1 MNKLMDQLPRV
12 IAGAVVVVV
21 LAVLVISLRPKPERT
36 EATAYF
42 PRTISLY
49 PGSDVRILGVKVGEV
64 ESVTPVGTT
73 VKVTF
78 WWDAKHKVPADA
90 KAAIVSPSIV
100 ADRFI
105 QLTPVY
111 RGGAF
116 MASGAQF
123 GLDKTAVPL
132 ELDQIYTSLNDLS
145 VALGPKGANDQGA
158 LSRLLEVSARNLDG
172 QGVKINHSIT
182 DIAALSRT
190 LAGQS
195 GDLFTTVR
203 QLQTFVSALAANDQ
217 LVRQFN
223 ASFAQTS
230 QTLAGERQDLSKSLT
245 MLATALG
252 EVSSFVKDNRG
263 ALRSTVRQATQLS
276 QVLVQEKDAL
286 GEILDVAPQALNN
299 LSHTYNPKA
308 ATLDVREN
316 LGQTL
321 NDPALF
327 ICSLLRQ
334 ANQPMST
341 CQALKGVL
349 DLIPK
354 LGLPEG
360 NPLPSTSGGAPPS
373 KDNVDPTL
381 GGIAAGPR

>member
-1 MNKLMDQLPRV
+1 MRKLEAVPRL
-12 IAGAVVVVV
+12 IAVGVVVLV
-21 LAVLVISLRPKPERT
+21 LAVLVVSLRPKPERT
-36 EATAYF
+36 SATAYF
-42 PRTISLY
+42 PRTVSLY

-64 ESVTPVGTT
+64 ESVTPVGQS
-73 VKVTF
+73 VKVTL
-78 WWDAKHKVPADA
+78 WWDAEHKVPATA

-100 ADRFI
+100 ADRYI

-116 MASGAQF
+116 LPDGAEF
-123 GLDKTAVPL
+123 PLERTAVPL
-132 ELDQIYTSLNDLS
+132 ELDQVYTSLNDLS

-158 LSRLLEVSARNLDG
+158 LSRLLGVSARNLDG
-172 QGVKINHSIT
+172 QGVKINQSIT
-182 DIAALSRT
+182 DIASLSRT

-203 QLQTFVSALAANDQ
+203 QLQTFVSALAANDG

-230 QTLAGERQDLSKSLT
+230 QTLAGERNDLSKSLT

-252 EVSSFVKDNRG
+252 EVSTFVKDNRA
-263 ALRSTVRQATQLS
+263 ALRNTVHQATVLS
-276 QVLVQEKDAL
+276 QVLVKEKGAL
-286 GEILDVAPQALNN
+286 AEILDVAPQALNN

-308 ATLDVREN
+308 ATLDTRLN
-316 LGQTL
+316 LEQL
-321 NDPALF
+321 NDPSLF
-327 ICSLLRQ
+327 LCSLLRQ

-360 NPLPSTSGGAPPS
+360 SAPANGVPQS
-373 KDNVDPTL
+373 VDSVDPTL
-381 GGIAAGPR
+381 GGIAGGGR